1 MLFGIADLEPPT
13 PEEVA
18 INQDKINTLILKRYN
33 DEDNAYLRITE
44 MDYFEQWT
52 IYKDKYP
59 LLPLRMRLWKAY
71 M

>member
-1 MLFGIADLEPPT
+1 M
-13 PEEVA
+13 V
-18 INQDKINTLILKRYN
+18 NQDKINTLVLKRYN